1 MPRVRTKA
9 AREASSA
16 VSFDRGADRE
26 QREAMILDEAIR
38 LFADVGFAG
47 QTRELARRL
56 GLTQPALYKYFQSKE
71 DLIEKVYQRV
81 FLSRWKNEWEQ
92 ILAEPGVPLE
102 EKLNRFYQDYARIVV
117 EHNFIRI
124 TMQAALVGDNLT
136 HRYVTQVGERIV
148 PRVCHAVREA
158 VGLPAVPDSELSA
171 RELQTV
177 WDLQGAII
185 YLAIRHHIY
194 GFAPLEP
201 LETSVRGIV
210 ATFIAGAPR
219 VFADLARAEDAPPAR
234 RRSGALG
241 APGEPRRS

>member
-1 MPRVRTKA
+1 MRTKV
-9 AREASSA
+9 AREAA
-16 VSFDRGADRE
+16 PKPSFDRGAARE

-38 LFADVGFAG
+38 FFADVGFAG

-71 DLIEKVYQRV
+71 ELIEKVYQRV
-81 FLSRWKNEWEQ
+81 FISRWKSEWERM
-92 ILAEPGVPLE
+92 LTEPAVPLKD
-102 EKLNRFYQDYARIVV
+102 KLERFYLDYARIVV

-124 TMQAALVGDNLT
+124 TMQAALAGDRLT
-136 HRYVTQVGERIV
+136 SRYVTQVGERIV

-158 VGLPAVPDSELSA
+158 AGLPPIADGELSA

-185 YLAIRHHIY
+185 YLAVRHHIY

-210 ATFIAGAPR
+210 ATFIAGAPQ
-219 VFADLARAEDAPPAR
+219 VFGELARVDAGETVRKAR
-234 RRSGALG
+234 TGRKSGSSL
-241 APGEPRRS
+241 SK